1 MKSVI
6 SDLLLALDSEIS
18 VKKSSILFVVPAILL
33 CFNANAANTFEAIAK
48 VQETTGF
55 QTSHN
60 IGMSFQSIDD
70 CESEVAKLNLA
81 IGNLTLQGVLPSSK
95 PMVFECVENQHFQ
108 LSMKN

>member
-60 IGMSFQSIDD
+60 IGMSFQSLDD
-70 CESEVAKLNLA
+70 CKSEVAKLNLA

-95 PMVFECVENQHFQ
+95 PMVFECVKNQHFQ